1 MSIHDVEH
9 SIGNR
14 FRILWY
20 REQFGKDLYDRVTI
34 FIYLTEPLTA
44 SRFEAADLRLWLRN
58 ELKVDANE
66 RTCQTWLVG
75 SWSTARRL
83 MSIHDIEHSIGDRLR
98 LPQYRE
104 QFGEDLYDGLAVAL
118 SERQG
123 SVYLTEPLLLR
134 QWYMKYHPDSG
145 PLRISNANEP
155 ESLLGDDLRTHVPA
169 GLRRALNGI
178 GL

>member
-9 SIGNR
+9 SIGDR
-14 FRILWY
+14 FLFLWY

-34 FIYLTEPLTA
+34 
-44 SRFEAADLRLWLRN
+44 
-58 ELKVDANE
+58 
-66 RTCQTWLVG
+66 
-75 SWSTARRL
+75 L
-83 MSIHDIEHSIGDRLR
+83 M
-98 LPQYRE
+98 
-104 QFGEDLYDGLAVAL
+104 
-118 SERQG
+118 
-123 SVYLTEPLLLR
+123 YLTEPLLLR

-169 GLRRALNGI
+169 GLRRTLNGI